1 MAKKK
6 DSKKKVSKKI
16 EPQKKAIKKKIKTS
30 VPSLKW
36 TSNFWQNNKF
46 PALILFALSIALYIQ
61 SVKFDYVLD
70 DKIVL
75 NENGL
80 VKKGF
85 SGIWD
90 ILTTESMTGY
100 FGEEKQLVAGGRY
113 RPLSLVTFAIE
124 HQLFGGTHHKIDDYW
139 IKEMRKIPDLA
150 NYMDNIAADFSI
162 KTVLFPNKTS
172 FFNAI
177 KSVIPDATVEKH
189 KTLILSESA
198 IAHPRWGHIGNVLLF
213 AFTVLLL
220 FRVLSI
226 IFPIKNKEWYLTLPF
241 IASLLFAL
249 HPIHLE
255 VVANIKGRDEIMALL
270 GSLGAMY
277 FTLKY
282 IAKDNIINLVLSG
295 VIFFL
300 GLMSKENTITYLAM
314 IPLTV
319 YFFTN
324 ASFLKNA
331 KSAIPLLIATILF
344 LVIRGSTIDS
354 SLLADIAGGGN
365 DNSDL
370 MNNPFYGMSGGE
382 KFATIFYT
390 LGMYVKLLFFPHPL
404 THDYYPYQIPIMN
417 WGNMSSI
424 FSLLLYL
431 GMGGYAIYGLVKK
444 SIPAYGILLFLIP
457 LSIVSNIVFPIGTF
471 MNDRFIY
478 FSSIGFC
485 VLMAYWISRKLPAP
499 VLNLSVL
506 AIFVLGFAIK
516 SITHLPTWENGYT
529 LNRNAIQYSPNSA
542 RANLFMGTALFDN
555 FYRTET
561 DYNKKQELLKDITA
575 YIDKS
580 LAIYP
585 TYGSALTMLGGV
597 AAENYNVDNDLPKLL
612 AAFERVIK
620 IKNRNSFVETYLDY
634 LKGRAD
640 TQTMESFYHRIGY
653 DHFYQKNR
661 DARLALFYLNMGTK
675 ALPSSQLLI
684 QDMAEVR
691 AAAN

>member
-6 DSKKKVSKKI
+6 ERKRKVSN
-16 EPQKKAIKKKIKTS
+16 KAEALKRTNNKTAES
-30 VPSLKW
+30 NMKW
-36 TSNFWQNNKF
+36 TTNFWKENKF
-46 PALILFALSIALYIQ
+46 PALLLFLLSIAIYIQ
-61 SVKFDYVLD
+61 SVNFDYVLD

-85 SGIWD
+85 AGIGD
-90 ILTTESMTGY
+90 ILSTESMTGY

-124 HQLFGGTHHKIDDYW
+124 HQLFGGTHHKIEDYW

-150 NYMDNIAADFSI
+150 NYMDKIAADFSI
-162 KTVLFPNKTS
+162 KTILFPNETS
-172 FFNAI
+172 FLNAV
-177 KSVIPDATVEKH
+177 KSVMPAATVEKH
-189 KTLILSESA
+189 KALIISESA
-198 IAHPRWGHIGNVLLF
+198 VANPFWGHLVNVLLF
-213 AFTVLLL
+213 AFTILLL
-220 FRVLSI
+220 FRVFSI
-226 IFPIKNKEWYLTLPF
+226 IFPVKNKEWYLTLPF
-241 IASLLFAL
+241 IASLLFAI

-255 VVANIKGRDEIMALL
+255 VVANIKGRDEIMAML
-270 GSLGAMY
+270 GSLAAMY

-295 VIFFL
+295 IIFFL

-324 ASFLKNA
+324 ASFKKNA
-331 KSAIPLLIATILF
+331 KSALPLLLATIVF
-344 LVIRGSTIDS
+344 LAIRGSAIDS
-354 SLLADIAGGGN
+354 SLFADITGSGKEN
-365 DNSDL
+365 TDL
-370 MNNPFYGMSGGE
+370 MNNPFYGMSGSE

-424 FSLLLYL
+424 FSLSLYL
-431 GMGGYAIYGLVKK
+431 GMGGYAIYGLIKK
-444 SIPAYGILLFLIP
+444 SIAAYAILLFLIP

-506 AIFVLGFAIK
+506 TIFILGFAIK

-561 DYNKKQELLKDITA
+561 DYNKKQELLKEITG
-575 YIDKS
+575 YINKS
-580 LAIYP
+580 ISIYP

-597 AAENYNVDNDLPKLL
+597 AAENYKTDNDLSKLL
-612 AAFERVIK
+612 AAFEQVIK
-620 IKNRNSFVETYLDY
+620 IKKRNAFIETYLDY
-634 LKGRAD
+634 LKGRGN
-640 TQTMESFYHRIGY
+640 TQIMESFYHRIGY
-653 DHFYQKNR
+653 NHFYQKMR
-661 DARLALFYLNMGTK
+661 DPQIALFYLNMGSK
-675 ALPSSQLLI
+675 ALPNSQLLL
-684 QDMAEVR
+684 QDMAQVR
-691 AAAN
+691 GQ

>member
-16 EPQKKAIKKKIKTS
+16 APQKSAIRKTLKTS
-30 VPSLKW
+30 QPSLKW
-36 TSNFWQNNKF
+36 TTNFWQNNKF

-61 SVKFDYVLD
+61 SVSFDYVLD

-85 SGIWD
+85 AGIGG
-90 ILTTESMTGY
+90 ILGTESMTGY

-124 HQLFGGTHHKIDDYW
+124 HQLFGGTHHKIEDYW
-139 IKEMRKIPDLA
+139 IKEMREIPDLA

-162 KTVLFPNKTS
+162 KTVLFPDETS
-172 FFNAI
+172 FLNAI
-177 KSVIPDATVEKH
+177 KSVIPDGTVEKH
-189 KTLILSESA
+189 KALILTESA
-198 IAHPRWGHIGNVLLF
+198 VAHPRWGHIGNILLF

-226 IFPIKNKEWYLTLPF
+226 IFPVKNKEWYLTLPF
-241 IASLLFAL
+241 IATLLFTL

-255 VVANIKGRDEIMALL
+255 VVANIKGRDEIMALI
-270 GSLGAMY
+270 GSLAAMY

-282 IAKDNIINLVLSG
+282 IAKDNIINLVLAG
-295 VIFFL
+295 IIFFL

-324 ASFLKNA
+324 VSFVKNA
-331 KSAIPLLIATILF
+331 KSAVPLLIATIFF

-354 SLLADIAGGGN
+354 SLLADIAGGN
-365 DNSDL
+365 ENTDL

-382 KFATIFYT
+382 KLATIFYT

-424 FSLLLYL
+424 LSLLLYV
-431 GMGGYAIYGLVKK
+431 GMGGYAIYGLAKK
-444 SIPAYGILLFLIP
+444 SIPAYAILLFLIP

-516 SITHLPTWENGYT
+516 SITHLPTWKNAYT

-561 DYNKKQELLKDITA
+561 DYTKQQELLKDITR
-575 YIDKS
+575 YINRS
-580 LAIYP
+580 LEIYP

-597 AAENYNVDNDLPKLL
+597 AAENYKTDNDLPKLL
-612 AAFERVIK
+612 AAFEQVIK
-620 IKNRNSFVETYLDY
+620 IKKRNSFVETYLDY
-634 LKGRAD
+634 LKGRGN

-653 DHFYQKNR
+653 DFFYKKNG
-661 DARLALFYLNMGTK
+661 DKQYALFYLNLGAK
-675 ALPSSQLLI
+675 ALPNSQLLL
-684 QDMAEVR
+684 QDIAEVR
-691 AAAN
+691 GQ

>member
-6 DSKKKVSKKI
+6 ESKKKVSKKI
-16 EPQKKAIKKKIKTS
+16 EPKKSTTKKTLKTS
-30 VPSLKW
+30 AVSLKW
-36 TSNFWQNNKF
+36 TANFWQNNKF
-46 PALILFALSIALYIQ
+46 PALLLFALSIAIYIQ
-61 SVKFDYVLD
+61 SIKFDYVLD

-85 SGIWD
+85 AGIGD
-90 ILTTESMTGY
+90 ILSTESMTGY

-124 HQLFGGTHHKIDDYW
+124 HQLFGGTHHKIEDYW
-139 IKEMRKIPDLA
+139 IKEMRKVPDLA
-150 NYMDNIAADFSI
+150 NYMDKIAADFSI
-162 KTVLFPNKTS
+162 KTVLFQNETD
-172 FFNAI
+172 FLNAI
-177 KSVIPDATVEKH
+177 KSAIPNAIVEKN
-189 KTLILSESA
+189 KALILSESA
-198 IAHPRWGHIGNVLLF
+198 VANPRWGHIGNVLLF

-226 IFPIKNKEWYLTLPF
+226 IFPTKNKEWYLTLPF

-270 GSLGAMY
+270 GSLAAMY

-295 VIFFL
+295 IIFFL

-324 ASFLKNA
+324 ASFVKNA
-331 KSAIPLLIATILF
+331 KSALPLLLATILF
-344 LVIRGSTIDS
+344 LYIRGSAIDS
-354 SLLADIAGGGN
+354 SLFADITGSGKESA
-365 DNSDL
+365 DL
-370 MNNPFYGMSGGE
+370 MNNPFFGMSGSE

-390 LGMYVKLLFFPHPL
+390 LGMYVKLLFVPHPL

-417 WGNMSSI
+417 WGKMSSI

-431 GMGGYAIYGLVKK
+431 VMGGYAIYGLIKK
-444 SIPAYGILLFLIP
+444 SIPAYAILLFLIP

-506 AIFVLGFAIK
+506 AIFVLGFALK
-516 SITHLPTWENGYT
+516 SIMHLPTWENGYT

-561 DYNKKQELLKDITA
+561 DYNKKQELLKEITA

-580 LAIYP
+580 ISIYP

-597 AAENYNVDNDLPKLL
+597 AAENYKTDNDLPKLL
-612 AAFERVIK
+612 AAFEQVIK
-620 IKNRNSFVETYLDY
+620 IKKRNTFIETYLDY
-634 LKGRAD
+634 LKGRGN
-640 TQTMESFYHRIGY
+640 TQTMENFYHRIGY
-653 DHFYQKNR
+653 DHFYQNKK
-661 DARLALFYLNMGTK
+661 DAQMALFYLNMGAK
-675 ALPSSQLLI
+675 ALPNSQLLL
-684 QDMAEVR
+684 QDIAQVR
-691 AAAN
+691 RQ